1 MIYLKE
7 GTKHIYYCLGVKA
20 IINGRHYINILGNY
34 IWILRLEISFLV
46 LKIIKEKQLLWNSYN
61 MFVKIKSF
69 HTPCHQGEHHGKLK
83 LEFADW
89 KDLLVVSV
97 QMNKVLESLTGL
109 QNRTTQ
115 ID

>member
-46 LKIIKEKQLLWNSYN
+46 LKIIKGIYYWS
-61 MFVKIKSF
+61 VKRAMMMN
-69 HTPCHQGEHHGKLK
+69 HDDDVHH
-83 LEFADW
+83 
-89 KDLLVVSV
+89 
-97 QMNKVLESLTGL
+97 MN
-109 QNRTTQ
+109 
-115 ID
+115 